1 MNTLQTIRNPST
13 KASIMTVTI
22 ITRTSANTQDAGK
35 FVLRAAL
42 AAMLL
47 FHGVSKMQ
55 NGIGFVADMLA
66 KAGLPAMFGYGV
78 YIGEVVAPLLMLIGV
93 FTRPAALIVVVN
105 MLVAVFLVHTGQFFT
120 HNDTGG
126 WALELQGMF
135 FFAALAVALMGA
147 GRYSAGGT
155 DGRYN

>member
-22 ITRTSANTQDAGK
+22 ITRTSANTLDAGK

-47 FHGVSKMQ
+47 FHGLSKMQ

-105 MLVAVFLVHTGQFFT
+105 MLVAVFLVHTAQFFT